1 MLVPERAAEAH
12 VVRKLFSSSPQDPR
26 YHMLSHLSS
35 KFREAEKQQRHE
47 PRAALF
53 LNRFTR
59 TLTIMYA
66 TNGVSEILGISGE
79 EMKGRSFYYCIQQN
93 CLEDAVR
100 CLENAKGND
109 SIAYL
114 RFWYRD
120 PRQDDQPETPDGEAY
135 SDEEMTDAL
144 VSSEDEDD
152 GGTEVQGQS
161 YERSTVTQP
170 PEMRDIAQGGWAGN
184 RLDTNQSNSTDSSSR
199 MSTGVSTQS
208 AASRLSTGPR
218 TSSYSASA
226 RTESSRR
233 RAEQSISPNTIT
245 SASSVSTSDRE
256 PIELEAVV
264 SCTSDGLV
272 VCLRRARPAVP
283 QPVQRPTQQSYTA
296 GLFAAP
302 WAAQPIMPSSQR
314 TPSPYA
320 FRNGYSPYSMN
331 SASTPGSVQ
340 AQQFNPSQY
349 PHYQPYQPQKSA
361 NAIRHDIMTS
371 IREVGVFA
379 WALAGINGSLE
390 QYSRGKPKGE
400 SQPPGGL
407 PVWSP
412 GIRGGESPRSNSG
425 GNGYGSYSGNNIS
438 NSNSNCNN
446 TESNSQGQFWNKSTS
461 APRTSPYT
469 RSQAQSQFQPQVNGY
484 LNTFGDPGLSRN
496 MQNVWGST
504 GNNFHQAPVSTN
516 GAIRFS

>member
-1 MLVPERAAEAH
+1 MLT
-12 VVRKLFSSSPQDPR
+12 
-26 YHMLSHLSS
+26 HLSS
-35 KFREAEKQQRHE
+35 KFHEAEKQQRHE

-120 PRQDDQPETPDGEAY
+120 PRQDDQPGSPDEDTY
-135 SDEEMTDAL
+135 SDEDMTDAFA
-144 VSSEDEDD
+144 SSGDDDE
-152 GGTEVQGQS
+152 GGVDVGSQPYERTAFAQLQEVQDVS
-161 YERSTVTQP
+161 H
-170 PEMRDIAQGGWAGN
+170 GGWAGN
-184 RLDTNQSNSTDSSSR
+184 RIDTDQSNSTQSSGSR
-199 MSTGVSTQS
+199 MSTGPTQSSGSRMSTGTSTQS
-208 AASRLSTGPR
+208 AASRLSTDPR
-218 TSSYSASA
+218 TSSYSTTT

-233 RAEQSISPNTIT
+233 RNEQSISPNTAT
-245 SASSVSTSDRE
+245 SASSVSTGDRE

-283 QPVQRPTQQSYTA
+283 QPAQRRVQQSYTE

-302 WAAQPIMPSSQR
+302 WAAEPMMPSATR
-314 TPSPYA
+314 TPSPYNL
-320 FRNGYSPYSMN
+320 RNNRHSPYSM
-331 SASTPGSVQ
+331 SDITTPGPALVQ
-340 AQQFNPSQY
+340 QINPNQY
-349 PHYQPYQPQKSA
+349 PHYQPYRPQKSA
-361 NAIRHDIMTS
+361 NIIRNDIMAS

-379 WALAGINGSLE
+379 WALAGINGSME
-390 QYSRGKPKGE
+390 RFSRGKPKGE

-412 GIRGGESPRSNSG
+412 GFQNGGSPHLNGDGHHKSYSTNNNYNDSESRLHGQSWSNGTSIPRASPYAQPQMQSQPHI
-425 GNGYGSYSGNNIS
+425 NGY
-438 NSNSNCNN
+438 
-446 TESNSQGQFWNKSTS
+446 
-461 APRTSPYT
+461 A
-469 RSQAQSQFQPQVNGY
+469 NG
-484 LNTFGDPGLSRN
+484 FGDPGLSRSL
-496 MQNVWGST
+496 QNAWGTNANGYHQARLGTT
-504 GNNFHQAPVSTN
+504 GNMHLN
-516 GAIRFS
+516 

>member
-1 MLVPERAAEAH
+1 MLALERAVEAP

-26 YHMLSHLSS
+26 YHMLSHLST
-35 KFREAEKQQRHE
+35 KFRETEKQQRHE

-120 PRQDDQPETPDGEAY
+120 PRQDDQPGTPDGEAY

-144 VSSEDEDD
+144 ASSDEEGE
-152 GGTEVQGQS
+152 GGIDVQGQS
-161 YERSTVTQP
+161 HERPTLTQP
-170 PEMRDIAQGGWAGN
+170 PEVRDIAQGGWAGN
-184 RLDTNQSNSTDSSSR
+184 RLDTNQSSSTDSSSR
-199 MSTGVSTQS
+199 MSTGPSTQS

-218 TSSYSASA
+218 TSSYSAST

-245 SASSVSTSDRE
+245 SASSASIGDRE

-283 QPVQRPTQQSYTA
+283 QPIRRPKQQSYTE

-302 WAAQPIMPSSQR
+302 WAAQPIMPSAHR
-314 TPSPYA
+314 TPSPYTY
-320 FRNGYSPYSMN
+320 RNSYSPYSMN
-331 SASTPGSVQ
+331 GASTPGSVP

-361 NAIRHDIMTS
+361 NAIRHDIMSS

-412 GIRGGESPRSNSG
+412 GFRDAESPRLKCNGNDYSSRPNDSINSINSLNNYNSTESKFQG
-425 GNGYGSYSGNNIS
+425 RYWNIS
-438 NSNSNCNN
+438 S
-446 TESNSQGQFWNKSTS
+446 S

-469 RSQAQSQFQPQVNGY
+469 QSQAQSQPHVNGY
-484 LNTFGDPGLSRN
+484 PNTFGDPGLSRN
-496 MQNVWGST
+496 LQNIWSSANSGY
-504 GNNFHQAPVSTN
+504 HQAQVGAN
-516 GAIRFS
+516 GAMRLN

>member
-1 MLVPERAAEAH
+1 MEAP

-26 YHMLSHLSS
+26 YHMLTYLSS
-35 KFREAEKQQRHE
+35 KFRETEKQQRHE

-120 PRQDDQPETPDGEAY
+120 PRQDDQPGTQDEEAY
-135 SDEEMTDAL
+135 SDEDMTDVFA
-144 VSSEDEDD
+144 SSGDDDE
-152 GGTEVQGQS
+152 GGVDVGSQL
-161 YERSTVTQP
+161 YERSAFAQP
-170 PEMRDIAQGGWAGN
+170 QEVRDVGQGGWAGN
-184 RLDTNQSNSTDSSSR
+184 RIDTDQSNSTQSSGSR
-199 MSTGVSTQS
+199 MSTGLTQSSDSRMSTGTSTQS

-218 TSSYSASA
+218 SNSYSTST

-233 RAEQSISPNTIT
+233 RAEQSISPNTVT
-245 SASSVSTSDRE
+245 SVSSVSTGDRE

-283 QPVQRPTQQSYTA
+283 QPAQRRVQQSYTE

-302 WAAQPIMPSSQR
+302 WAAEPIMPSASR
-314 TPSPYA
+314 TPSPYTL
-320 FRNGYSPYSMN
+320 RSNRHSPYSMGGMT
-331 SASTPGSVQ
+331 TPGPAPV
-340 AQQFNPSQY
+340 QQFNPSHY
-349 PHYQPYQPQKSA
+349 PHYQPYRPQKSA
-361 NAIRHDIMTS
+361 KMVRNDIMAS

-412 GIRGGESPRSNSG
+412 GFQNGESPHLNGDGHYKPNNANNNYINSENNLNG
-425 GNGYGSYSGNNIS
+425 QSWSDKASITRASPFTQPQIQSQPHINGY
-438 NSNSNCNN
+438 
-446 TESNSQGQFWNKSTS
+446 
-461 APRTSPYT
+461 A
-469 RSQAQSQFQPQVNGY
+469 NG
-484 LNTFGDPGLSRN
+484 FGDPGLSRSLQNVLGTTGN
-496 MQNVWGST
+496 MQL
-504 GNNFHQAPVSTN
+504 H
-516 GAIRFS
+516 